1 MLTTFAA
8 KAQQEL
14 DIQITDIEIWLTSG
28 KAKDYSDYRF
38 MVGQLSGLKTAKT
51 LVGELLRAAQNSED

>member
-1 MLTTFAA
+1 MITTFAA

-14 DIQITDIEIWLTSG
+14 DIQITDIEIWLTQG

-38 MVGQLSGLKTAKT
+38 MVGQLGGLKAAKN
-51 LVGELLRAAQNSED
+51 LVDELLRAAQSED